1 MNLVQH
7 LKLDLRFLDIQ
18 WLMRQLHFWMRKPDA
33 SQDARILA
41 FRINLRVCLS
51 LIVNLHHWWI
61 CTRYWTYS
69 MLYLKLQMNRDI
81 CRKRLDPLALHQL
94 ASCYYSG
101 CFLLEP
107 LLRCMNLSAITS
119 IHCSHSLAL
128 LLCFFKWISLD
139 LALLAAISLDLL
151 MLDYAPAAIIR
162 SCFHSCWLSF
172 CLL

>member
-18 WLMRQLHFWMRKPDA
+18 WLMRQLHFWMRKPDP

-61 CTRYWTYS
+61 CTRYWRYS

-81 CRKRLDPLALHQL
+81 CPKRLDPSPSLTLILLKLCIWYLNSNIQVILWHL
-94 ASCYYSG
+94 LSINLLIFCISLLFLCI
-101 CFLLEP
+101 CFLHL
-107 LLRCMNLSAITS
+107 NQI
-119 IHCSHSLAL
+119 CSV
-128 LLCFFKWISLD
+128 
-139 LALLAAISLDLL
+139 
-151 MLDYAPAAIIR
+151 YIR
-162 SCFHSCWLSF
+162 DETV
-172 CLL
+172 